1 MSSSAAPA
9 ASATVSSATAAPRR
23 DAWAAGLRGALPAT
37 LAVIGLFVAWEAA
50 VQLFGIRE
58 FILPAP
64 SAIWTATIAVWPTVL
79 GHTLA
84 TLTTV
89 LLGFTASV
97 LVSLPLAML
106 IAASPVI
113 SAALYPLLVVT
124 QSIPKVAIAP
134 ILLVA
139 LGANEAPRVI
149 VTFLVA
155 FFPLV
160 VATVAGL
167 LATPPELIELGR
179 ACRAGR
185 VQELTRIRLP
195 YAVPFVFGGL
205 KVAAALS
212 VVGAVVAEFVGAD
225 AGLGYLIQTSMA
237 FFRSPLAFGAVVIL
251 ALMGI
256 LLFQAVALAERVFFP
271 WSSGAQQGAPSAG
284 A

>member
-1 MSSSAAPA
+1 M
-9 ASATVSSATAAPRR
+9 
-23 DAWAAGLRGALPAT
+23 LL
-37 LAVIGLFVAWEAA
+37 LWEAA
-50 VQLFGIRE
+50 VHAFGIRE

-64 SAIWTATIAVWPTVL
+64 SAVWTATIAVWPTVL
-79 GHTLA
+79 NHTLA
-84 TLTTV
+84 TLVTV
-89 LLGFTASV
+89 LLGFAASV
-97 LVSLPLAML
+97 VISLPLAML
-106 IAASPVI
+106 IAASPAI

-124 QSIPKVAIAP
+124 QSIPKVALAP

-139 LGANEAPRVI
+139 LGANELPRII

-160 VATVAGL
+160 VASVAGL

-185 VQELTRIRLP
+185 VQELVRIRLP

-237 FFRSPLAFGAVVIL
+237 FFRSPLAFGAVLIL
-251 ALMGI
+251 AVMGI
-256 LLFQAVALAERVFFP
+256 LLFQAVALTERLLFP
-271 WSSGAQQGAPSAG
+271 WSSGAQTGAPPA